1 MKRDVEG
8 NNIIKSNIVAL
19 IMTVFSNLLGV
30 IFQLLSGRL
39 IKDHMVFSDLNA
51 VLSLN
56 TILTFPLGIVSYMV
70 AKVIAE
76 LQFYKKE
83 DMIADV
89 FNKFFKLSVMA
100 ALVVSSVVFVFSD
113 VIADFFNVGQSIYIM
128 LTAALA
134 GITICEASFL
144 GIFQGLKNFFWYN
157 LVTILMQMLK
167 VFAICVSGVNDNQLV
182 IILLVLCIGIFGV
195 IIVAWMKVHKIFR
208 RYNSVRCDIDLMET
222 CKFGVVMFWAN
233 TINIIQNNMDM
244 LLVKHYLNELSSQ
257 YSMALIWVKTITYF
271 SGAIA
276 AVLFPFTISMKT
288 SRKKLNRMLF
298 SSLLINIVL
307 EVGMLVVLLMGGRQG
322 ILYLYGNSYLKAY
335 EYIFPLGIM
344 LLPSGLNIVMANMA
358 LGLCCY
364 KELCCILGISI
375 LCEILFT
382 FCLHASIE
390 QIIYVIAVVF
400 WGTFILLLASLMKRI
415 NELE

>member
-128 LTAALA
+128 LTAAW
-134 GITICEASFL
+134 
-144 GIFQGLKNFFWYN
+144 Q
-157 LVTILMQMLK
+157 V
-167 VFAICVSGVNDNQLV
+167 
-182 IILLVLCIGIFGV
+182 
-195 IIVAWMKVHKIFR
+195 
-208 RYNSVRCDIDLMET
+208 
-222 CKFGVVMFWAN
+222 
-233 TINIIQNNMDM
+233 
-244 LLVKHYLNELSSQ
+244 
-257 YSMALIWVKTITYF
+257 
-271 SGAIA
+271 
-276 AVLFPFTISMKT
+276 
-288 SRKKLNRMLF
+288 
-298 SSLLINIVL
+298 
-307 EVGMLVVLLMGGRQG
+307 
-322 ILYLYGNSYLKAY
+322 
-335 EYIFPLGIM
+335 
-344 LLPSGLNIVMANMA
+344 
-358 LGLCCY
+358 
-364 KELCCILGISI
+364 
-375 LCEILFT
+375 
-382 FCLHASIE
+382 
-390 QIIYVIAVVF
+390 
-400 WGTFILLLASLMKRI
+400 
-415 NELE
+415 

>member
-1 MKRDVEG
+1 MKRNALG
-8 NNIIKSNIVAL
+8 NGIIKSNIVSLTMA
-19 IMTVFSNLLGV
+19 VFGNLLGV

-39 IKDHMVFSDLNA
+39 IKDQMVFSDLNA

-56 TILTFPLGIVSYMV
+56 IILTFPLGIVSYMV
-70 AKVIAE
+70 AKAAAE
-76 LQFYKKE
+76 LQSYKKE

-89 FNKFFKLSVMA
+89 FNKFFCLSVIA
-100 ALVVSSVVFVFSD
+100 ALTVSSVVFVFSD
-113 VIADFFNVGQSIYIM
+113 IIADFFNVGQPIYII
-128 LTAALA
+128 LAAALA

-144 GIFQGLKNFFWYN
+144 GIFQGLKYFFWYN
-157 LVTILMQMLK
+157 LVAILMQMLK
-167 VFAICVSGVNDNQLV
+167 VCAVCVSVVADDQLV
-182 IILLVLCIGIFGV
+182 AILLVLCIGILGI
-195 IIVAWMKVHKIFR
+195 IIVAWMKVHKMLKQ
-208 RYNSVRCDIDLMET
+208 YNKVKCDIDLRET
-222 CKFGVVMFWAN
+222 CKFGLVMFWTN
-233 TINIIQNNMDM
+233 TINILQSNMDM

-288 SRKKLNRMLF
+288 SREKLRRMLF
-298 SSLLINIVL
+298 FSLFINIVL
-307 EVGMLVVLLMGGRQG
+307 EIGMLAVVLVGGKQG
-322 ILYLYGNSYLKAY
+322 ILYLYGKGYLKAY

-344 LLPSGLNIVMANMA
+344 LLPSGLNIVMVNMA

-364 KELCCILGISI
+364 KELYCVLGISI

-390 QIIYVIAVVF
+390 QMIYVIAVVF
-400 WGTFILLLASLMKRI
+400 WGTFALLLISLMKRI
-415 NELE
+415 NEFV